1 MSKPALLCLC
11 PNLPPA
17 LPLGSHSPP
26 LRSSQLPHLLIEVKG
41 GRSGL
46 SSGTEIPLELGASLD
61 SSKGGYLVAGQS
73 GEGEGRE
80 RVLQAGKDPIQS
92 SH

>member
-11 PNLPPA
+11 LNLLPA

-26 LRSSQLPHLLIEVKG
+26 LGSSQLPHFLMEVKA

-46 SSGTEIPLELGASLD
+46 SSGTGIPLELRASLD
-61 SSKGGYLVAGQS
+61 SSKRGYLVAGRS

-80 RVLQAGKDPIQS
+80 SALQAGKDPIQS